1 MNRVSDSVSEVINQ
15 DSIAQQHSSNDDEID
30 LFDLIDD
37 IWNQKSWVFAGL
49 LVTIILA
56 GLYVF
61 KVTPVYQAEAKVKW
75 ATVNDLIEFAR
86 PQLQGGDDVL
96 KEGGD
101 AVQKSPQPIF
111 EMTVESA
118 FSSATAAL
126 LSTGYRKA
134 FYELKLDD
142 IKAIP
147 DAYNEGLTL
156 EQNFSHFSE
165 QFSVKT
171 SGTKDTESFV
181 QLSLKSSDAIVGVA
195 LLNEFIEYALS
206 RRLRDSYNTM
216 LARVNGRIEALNYDI
231 NIIRKEYFGNK
242 VRRILELKEAANIAL
257 AVGQENP
264 VYRNMDLV
272 GGQLPPLYMLGFKA
286 IKAEIK
292 ALESREQTAKDLA
305 RGEDHFIAGLP
316 KLLVEIE
323 ALQALEIDFSK
334 ISLARIDEVAVVPV
348 SPIKPR
354 KLLIMALALVGGLFA
369 GLFMA
374 LVVAAYS
381 KHKIRSLRMQA
392 V

>member
-1 MNRVSDSVSEVINQ
+1 MTSVKDSVSEIINQ
-15 DSIAQQHSSNDDEID
+15 DSIAQQRSSNDDEID

-37 IWNQKSWVFAGL
+37 IWNHKVWVFAGL

-56 GLYVF
+56 GLYLF
-61 KVTPVYQAEAKVKW
+61 KATPVYQAEAKVKL
-75 ATVNDLIEFAR
+75 ATANDLIEFAR
-86 PQLQGGDDVL
+86 PQLQGGDEVL

-101 AVQKSPQPIF
+101 TVQKSPQPIF

-134 FYELKLDD
+134 FYELKLDE

-147 DAYNEGLTL
+147 DAYNDNLTL
-156 EQNFSHFSE
+156 EQNFSNFSE
-165 QFSVKT
+165 QFSVET

-181 QLSLKSSDAIVGVA
+181 KLSLKSSDAIFVA
-195 LLNEFIEYALS
+195 TLLNEFVEYALS

-216 LARVNGRIEALNYDI
+216 LAKVNGRIEALNYEV

-242 VRRILELKEAANIAL
+242 VRRILELKEATSIAL

-272 GGQLPPLYMLGFKA
+272 GGQLPPLYMLGSKA

-292 ALESREQTAKDLA
+292 ALESREEMARYLA

-334 ISLARIDEVAVVPV
+334 IILARIDEVAVVPV
-348 SPIKPR
+348 NPIKPR

-374 LVVAAYS
+374 LIAAAYG
-381 KHKIRSLRMQA
+381 KHKIRSLSKQD